1 MDLRGGA
8 DGAASRLTLFSGL
21 ESRIL
26 QAPPLEEIPVLPRL
40 IIAALLT
47 LTVSG
52 CAALEGLRAFVQAP
66 KFEEAINRLLQQNR
80 PKPTWAFVA
89 RPEEDEV
96 FGWRVRSTV

>member
-1 MDLRGGA
+1 MGGN
-8 DGAASRLTLFSGL
+8 ASARSCKGFGK
-21 ESRIL
+21 RP
-26 QAPPLEEIPVLPRL
+26 A
-40 IIAALLT
+40 
-47 LTVSG
+47 VS
-52 CAALEGLRAFVQAP
+52 EGIAP